1 MLSKPEVG
9 WTRVSLG
16 EFEASA
22 SYLTDIPFE
31 WMKSFLHFFEENI
44 PIALFLD
51 EEGSDHMIVSYY
63 EDTYVIR
70 NNGRK
75 SKLIRIWDMDSRRL
89 AREFLKD
96 IMENFEDWVKWNPF
110 CEKENDLSDRR
121 RELETLIERLQ
132 KKIENEW

>member
-1 MLSKPEVG
+1 MLSKPKAG
-9 WTRVSLG
+9 WTKVTLG

-44 PIALFLD
+44 PVALFID
-51 EEGSDHMIVSYY
+51 EEGSDCMIVSYH

-75 SKLIRIWDMDSRRL
+75 PKLIRIWDMDTKTL
-89 AREFLKD
+89 AKEFLYD
-96 IMENFEDWVKWNPF
+96 ITENFEDWVRWNPF
-110 CEKENDLSDRR
+110 GDSEDDFVKRRNELRKLVEK
-121 RELETLIERLQ
+121 LQ
-132 KKIENEW
+132 GKL